1 MNRQFATEWITQGNT
16 LTRPQRCSRRQSG
29 RRPSG
34 KIGSIPR
41 KSRLFLWDR
50 IELATVDER
59 RGPRVPDSSNGCR
72 PNGFIGGQTP
82 YEGGRVS
89 RENESARC
97 NWLVV
102 NTIETAR
109 LKPCLPSVTTEIFDP
124 LSRPLSS
131 NSSEEG
137 PRTAPPAPTSGS
149 SNRYGRPLE
158 RSLTEAS
165 STSPHLHRT
174 TCGDSPRFNQFLQG
188 CPAGQTTREHPSTRG
203 SRLAYRYPVGDRLA
217 APGRWR

>member
-1 MNRQFATEWITQGNT
+1 MNQQFATEWITRGNT
-16 LTRPQRCSRRQSG
+16 LTGPQRCSRRQSG

-41 KSRLFLWDR
+41 KSRLFLWGR
-50 IELATVDER
+50 IQLATVDER
-59 RGPRVPDSSNGCR
+59 RGPRVPASSDGYR
-72 PNGFIGGQTP
+72 PNGFVGDQTP
-82 YEGGRVS
+82 CESGRVS
-89 RENESARC
+89 RENGIAKC

-102 NTIETAR
+102 NSTETAR
-109 LKPCLPSVTTEIFDP
+109 LQPCLPPTTTGIFDP

-137 PRTAPPAPTSGS
+137 PRTALPAPTSGS
-149 SNRYGRPLE
+149 PNRYGRPLE
-158 RSLTEAS
+158 ESLTEAS

-174 TCGDSPRFNQFLQG
+174 TCGDSLRVYQLLQG
-188 CPAGQTTREHPSTRG
+188 CSAGQTTRERSSTRG
-203 SRLAYRYPVGDRLA
+203 SRFAYRHPVGDRLA